1 MMKKVT
7 DTNPDFII
15 SLIENKLLKKN
26 IMEALALIGV
36 FREKFPFNK
45 KIDYFLEKQKKKLNK
60 EHFTSKNYLLRIYQ
74 SSSKSEAIKELIN
87 ISKKDNKNSL
97 LYSLISNLYGESGE
111 LSLSKSYGIK
121 AISLNPFEESF
132 YVNLSITLDKL
143 DNFNE
148 SFELIN
154 IAKNLNPSDINI
166 NLKFARCCFNLKK
179 YNLSISTF
187 EKILKVKQ
195 DLKLQIEF
203 LKKLLT
209 ANKFNKVLKFINDI
223 SSYEKNIELIT
234 IKATALMNLNQIDE
248 AIVFLSNF
256 KEKDANLYSH
266 LGLCEDFRNDFLKA
280 RQYHERALKL
290 DPKNEF
296 VLKNLANNHYY
307 NGNFELAIKSYKSLL
322 EKNKLNNEVR
332 YFLSLLQL
340 NQSNF
345 EEGWE
350 NFKFRWHSHINNSKF
365 LKINLPIYQKGKN
378 YKSVLVWSEGG
389 VGDQI
394 LFSRVLKNLQKEN
407 IQIYVYLDNKLTELF
422 KFSFPKIVFLKN
434 INLDKIESQI
444 SQGDLCKIYI
454 SNKKDLIESSK
465 SYLISDKKFS
475 IELKSKLP
483 SNKIICGISWLSKN
497 VGFGDNKSTSLED
510 LKNILLLP
518 NIVFVDLQY
527 GDTKEEKEKFF
538 SIYGVKIFTIKEID
552 KDNDMLGLSSL
563 ISCCDYVL
571 TISNTTA
578 HLSGGLGIKTMLMLP
593 KGKGSFWYW
602 SSDNIQSLWYKSI
615 DIYRQSI
622 SNSWDEVFNE
632 IMFKLKKY
640 E

>member
-7 DTNPDFII
+7 DTNPNLII
-15 SLIENKLLKKN
+15 SLIENKLFKKN

-60 EHFTSKNYLLRIYQ
+60 EHLTTKNYLLRIYK
-74 SSSKSEAIKELIN
+74 SSSKSAAIKELIN
-87 ISKKDNKNSL
+87 ISKKDNINSL
-97 LYSLISNLYGESGE
+97 LYSLISNLYGELGE
-111 LSLSKSYGIK
+111 LSLSKSYGVK
-121 AISLNPFEESF
+121 AISLNPFEES
-132 YVNLSITLDKL
+132 YYINLSITLDKL
-143 DNFNE
+143 YNFNE

-154 IAKNLNPSDINI
+154 IAKNLNPSDFNI
-166 NLKFARCCFNLKK
+166 NLHFARCCFNLKN

-203 LKKLLT
+203 LRKLLT
-209 ANKFNKVLKFINDI
+209 ANKFNKVLKVLNDI
-223 SSYEKNIELIT
+223 SSHEKNIELVI
-234 IKATALMNLNQIDE
+234 IKATALMNLNRINE
-248 AIVFLSNF
+248 AIELLLNF
-256 KEKDANLYSH
+256 KKKDANLYSH

-280 RQYHERALKL
+280 RLYYEKALKL
-290 DPKNEF
+290 EPNNELI
-296 VLKNLANNHYY
+296 LKNSANNYY
-307 NGNFELAIKSYKSLL
+307 YSGDFELAMKHYNSII
-322 EKNKLNNEVR
+322 EKNKSNHEVK

-345 EEGWE
+345 EEGWK
-350 NFKFRWHSHINNSKF
+350 NFRFRWYSHVNNSKF
-365 LKINLPIYQKGKN
+365 LKINLPIYQKGRN

-394 LFSRVLKNLQKEN
+394 LFSRVLNNLQKEN
-407 IQIYVYLDNKLTELF
+407 IQIYVYLDNRLSELF
-422 KFSFPKIVFLKN
+422 NLSFPKIVFLKN
-434 INLDKIESQI
+434 LNLDKIESQI

-454 SNKKDLIESSK
+454 SNKKDLIGLSK
-465 SYLISDKKFS
+465 PYLISDKKSS
-475 IELKSKLP
+475 IKLKSKLP
-483 SNKIICGISWLSKN
+483 SNKMICGISWLSKN

-538 SIYGVKIFTIKEID
+538 SKYGVKIFTIKEID
-552 KDNDMLGLSSL
+552 NDNDMLGLSNL

-602 SSDNIQSLWYKSI
+602 SSDNTQSLWYKSI
-615 DIYRQSI
+615 DIYKQSI
-622 SNSWDEVFNE
+622 SNSWSKVLNE
-632 IMFKLKKY
+632 IILKLKKY